1 VPRSIRRAA
10 SVLSPDMQNILP
22 KATVLALI
30 AGGFSLTGD
39 LGWIADRGL
48 RVLDAADV
56 AMPAASGEPEA
67 AGSVPAADPV
77 AVPRS
82 LAAADPVEPPQP
94 VPDPVPQPVQAAG
107 PPPAYPAPSA
117 PAHAAAQVPV
127 KPPTGGAAEANW
139 NRLQPGS
146 RVTVWL
152 AAPGPRCLVLDV
164 VEPATGE
171 ALAYE
176 AVGLSA
182 DGRPLAAATPPRRVI
197 VGRPGDPPA
206 IFKGGMLHLAPAGI
220 ATAGEAGRWLGP
232 VEALL
237 VLR

>member
-1 VPRSIRRAA
+1 
-10 SVLSPDMQNILP
+10 MQNILP

-56 AMPAASGEPEA
+56 AMPAAAEDAEP
-67 AGSVPAADPV
+67 AGSVAAADPV
-77 AVPRS
+77 APPQS
-82 LAAADPVEPPQP
+82 PPAATPLGPPQP
-94 VPDPVPQPVQAAG
+94 VPAAG
-107 PPPAYPAPSA
+107 PPPASPAQAAAAPSA
-117 PAHAAAQVPV
+117 PAQAAAHAPLE
-127 KPPTGGAAEANW
+127 PPPGGDAEANW
-139 NRLQPGS
+139 NRLQPGD

-164 VEPATGE
+164 VDPATGE

-176 AVGLSA
+176 AVSVSA

-220 ATAGEAGRWLGP
+220 ATAGQAGRWLGP
-232 VEALL
+232 VEALI